1 MATSSFIPKAEL
13 NAYQRWEMNSLDVPD
28 PIRKEQDQQLKTKD
42 NTLVNEQD
50 KATLPTEEEI
60 AAILQHAKKEGYAAG
75 YQEGNTAGYTEGRKA
90 AEIEITAEVARLQA
104 LLSNLDHDLH
114 TMDQHV
120 ADDLLDLAIA
130 LTKKMITQALQLKPE
145 LIVPIVQE
153 AIRNLPSAMQ
163 HPRLYLHPDD
173 AKIVHMHLDSQL
185 AQDSWSIREDEQ
197 LSKGGC
203 RIEANGSEIDASLE
217 IRWHRVLS
225 AIGQNDSWLEKND

>member
-13 NAYQRWEMNSLDVPD
+13 NAYQRWEMNSLDALD
-28 PIRKEQDQQLKTKD
+28 PVREEQDQPF
-42 NTLVNEQD
+42 NTEDSALVDEQD
-50 KATLPTEEEI
+50 KVTLPTAEEI
-60 AAILQHAKKEGYAAG
+60 AAILQQAKTEGYAAG
-75 YQEGNTAGYTEGRKA
+75 YQEGNTAGYAAGRKA
-90 AEIEITAEVARLQA
+90 AEIEVTAEVTRLQA

-120 ADDLLDLAIA
+120 ADDLLALAIA

-145 LIVPIVQE
+145 FIVPIVQE
-153 AIRNLPSAMQ
+153 AIRNLPNTMQ

-203 RIEANGSEIDASLE
+203 RIEVNGGEIDASLE
-217 IRWHRVLS
+217 MRWQRVLS